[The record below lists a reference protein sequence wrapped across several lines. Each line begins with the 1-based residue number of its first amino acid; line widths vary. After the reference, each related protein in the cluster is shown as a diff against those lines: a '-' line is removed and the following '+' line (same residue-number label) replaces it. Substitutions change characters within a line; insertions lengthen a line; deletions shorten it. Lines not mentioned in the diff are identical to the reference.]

1 MYLID
6 TNVLSELIKK
16 NPDSNFMAKL
26 RTTPADALFSASIC
40 VMELRYGALKRGNP
54 SDLWTKIEQQIV
66 AKIRIL
72 PFSYKEAIKA
82 GDLIHH
88 LYSIG
93 QPIGIEDIMIA
104 SIALSNGL
112 TVVSANTKHFSRI
125 PDLKTENW
133 FQ

>member
-6 TNVLSELIKK
+6 TNVLSELVKK

-26 RTTPADALFSASIC
+26 RTTPTDALFSASIC
-40 VMELRYGALKRGNP
+40 IMELRYGALKRGNP
-54 SDLWTKIEQQIV
+54 ADLWTKIEQQILPR
-66 AKIRIL
+66 IRIL
-72 PFSYKEAIKA
+72 PFSYKEAMEA
-82 GDLIHH
+82 GNLIHY

-112 TVVSANTKHFSRI
+112 TVVSANTKHFSRV
-125 PDLKTENW
+125 PGLKTENW

>member
-26 RTTPADALFSASIC
+26 RITPTDALFSASIC
-40 VMELRYGALKRGNP
+40 IMELRYGALKRGNP
-54 SDLWTKIEQQIV
+54 LDLWTKIEQQILPR
-66 AKIRIL
+66 IRVL
-72 PFSYKEAIKA
+72 PFSYREAIKA

-93 QPIGIEDIMIA
+93 QPIGVEDIMIA

-112 TVVSANTKHFSRI
+112 TVVSANTKHFCRI
-125 PDLKTENW
+125 PSLKTENW
-133 FQ
+133 FL

>member
-6 TNVLSELIKK
+6 TNMLSELVKK
-16 NPDSNFMAKL
+16 NPDPNFMARL
-26 RTTPADALFSASIC
+26 RATPTDALFSATIC

-54 SDLWTKIEQQIV
+54 VDLWTKIEHQILPR
-66 AKIRIL
+66 IRIL
-72 PFSYKEAIKA
+72 PFSYKEAVKA

-104 SIALSNGL
+104 SIALCNGL
-112 TVVSANTKHFSRI
+112 AVVSANTKHFSRI
-125 PDLKTENW
+125 PNLKTENW